1 MSAIKVGIAGLGTV
15 AQGVVQTLQRNANL
29 ITGRA
34 AGDIRVT
41 AVASRSAKPDV
52 DLHGARF
59 STDLMSLVGAPDVDV
74 VVELLGGEQPALDLC
89 RAALAAGQHVVTAN
103 KALIA
108 HHGVELHELATKH
121 NVSIAYEAAVAGAIP
136 VLGAIGRG
144 LAGNQ
149 IEWLAGIINGTSN
162 FILSAMAG
170 DTDANAKRKNSLS
183 FAEALNQAQ
192 ELGYAEADPTFDV
205 EGIDAAHKLAIL
217 TSLAFGT
224 SLNFPAVFT
233 EGISE
238 VTVEDIEYAA
248 QLGYV
253 IKHLGIARQ
262 TANGIEARVHPAL
275 VPAKN
280 LLAQV
285 DGVMNAVMVG
295 ADGAGPTMYYGA
307 GAGMQP
313 TASAVVADLVDIAL
327 QQVRQPVAAVPMAY
341 LGIEDIVTSYYLR
354 VPVHDRSGV
363 FARLT
368 TALSELGI
376 SIEAAVQREH
386 TRSATKIPG
395 GEAESVPIV
404 LLTQDVTERTMQAA
418 LTQLQ
423 ALSEVAG
430 RIRCIR
436 VEALEA

>member
-1 MSAIKVGIAGLGTV
+1 MSALKVGIAGLGTV
-15 AQGVVQTLQRNANL
+15 AQGVIQTLQRNANL
-29 ITGRA
+29 INGRA

-59 STDLMSLVGAPDVDV
+59 STDLMSLVGAADVEV

-89 RAALAAGQHVVTAN
+89 RSALAAGQHVITAN

-108 HHGVELHELATKH
+108 HHGAELHALAAKH
-121 NVSIAYEAAVAGAIP
+121 QVSLAYEAAVAGAIP

-170 DTDANAKRKNSLS
+170 DSGLS
-183 FAEALNQAQ
+183 FADALDQAQ
-192 ELGYAEADPTFDV
+192 ALGYAEADPTFDV

-224 SLNFPAVFT
+224 QLNFPAVFT

-238 VTVEDIEYAA
+238 VTLEDIEYAA

-262 TANGIEARVHPAL
+262 TAGGIEARVHPAL

-295 ADGAGPTMYYGA
+295 ADGAGPTLYYGA

-313 TASAVVADLVDIAL
+313 TASAVVADLIDLAL
-327 QQVRQPVAAVPMAY
+327 QQVRQPASVAQSTY
-341 LGIEDIVTSYYLR
+341 LGIDDIVTSYYLS
-354 VPVHDRSGV
+354 VPVRDRSGV

-386 TRSATKIPG
+386 TRSAAKSAATD
-395 GEAESVPIV
+395 ETVPIV
-404 LLTQDVTERTMQAA
+404 LLTQDVAERTMQAA

-423 ALSEVAG
+423 AMPEVAG
-430 RIRCIR
+430 PIRCIR
-436 VEALEA
+436 VEALDA

>member
-1 MSAIKVGIAGLGTV
+1 MSALKIGIAGLGTV

-34 AGDIRVT
+34 GGELRVA

-59 STDLMSLVGAPDVDV
+59 STDLNTLVGASDVDV

-108 HHGVELHELATKH
+108 HHGAELHALAAQQG
-121 NVSIAYEAAVAGAIP
+121 VCIAYEAAVAGAIP

-170 DTDANAKRKNSLS
+170 ASGSSLS
-183 FAEALNQAQ
+183 FAEALSQAQ

-217 TSLAFGT
+217 TSLAFGAP
-224 SLNFPAVFT
+224 LNFPAVFT

-238 VTVEDIEYAA
+238 VTVDDIEYAA

-295 ADGAGPTMYYGA
+295 ADGAGPTLYYGA

-327 QQVRQPVAAVPMAY
+327 NQVRPPAIEMPASY
-341 LGIEDIVTSYYLR
+341 LGIEEIVTSYYLS

-363 FARLT
+363 FGRLT

-386 TRSATKIPG
+386 TRGTAKTTSSKA
-395 GEAESVPIV
+395 EESVPIV

-423 ALSEVAG
+423 ALPEVAG

-436 VEALEA
+436 VEALDA

>member
-1 MSAIKVGIAGLGTV
+1 MSALKVGIAGLGTV

-41 AVASRSAKPDV
+41 AVASRSAKPEV

-59 STDLMSLVGAPDVDV
+59 STDLNSLVGAPDVDV

-108 HHGVELHELATKH
+108 HYGVELHELAAEH
-121 NVSIAYEAAVAGAIP
+121 NVSLAYEAAVAGAIP
-136 VLGAIGRG
+136 VLGAIARG

-149 IEWLAGIINGTSN
+149 VEWLAGIINGTSN

-170 DTDANAKRKNSLS
+170 GSGASLS
-183 FAEALNQAQ
+183 FAEALSQAQ

-217 TSLAFGT
+217 TSLAFGAP
-224 SLNFPAVFT
+224 LNFPAVFT

-262 TANGIEARVHPAL
+262 TASGIEARVHPAL

-327 QQVRQPVAAVPMAY
+327 NQVRQPAASFPFDY

-386 TRSATKIPG
+386 TRGAAKVLATP
-395 GEAESVPIV
+395 ATESVPIV

-423 ALSEVAG
+423 GLPEVAG
-430 RIRCIR
+430 HIRCIR
-436 VEALEA
+436 VESLDA